1 MPLQAKHIVD
11 EIDGVRCTIVE
22 KGATAQRAEFL
33 KNLLTFNNF
42 EVLTSEDKS
51 APDSNRDET
60 ATSTFTI
67 GVTDLIFNPV
77 IAVYQ
82 MKLKTP
88 EGGSVSP
95 AYWDQITDRAI
106 DQYWLTEDEL
116 KTGDTAWYLKPD
128 GS

>member
-22 KGATAQRAEFL
+22 KGAIAQRAEFL

-51 APDSNRDET
+51 ADET
-60 ATSTFTI
+60 SLPTFTI

-116 KTGDTAWYLKPD
+116 KTGVTAWYLKPD

>member
-22 KGATAQRAEFL
+22 KGATAQRVEFL

>member
-22 KGATAQRAEFL
+22 KGATAQRVEFL

-42 EVLTSEDKS
+42 EVLTSEDKG
-51 APDSNRDET
+51 ADET
-60 ATSTFTI
+60 SLPTFTI

-116 KTGDTAWYLKPD
+116 KTGVTAWYLKPD

>member
-1 MPLQAKHIVD
+1 M
-11 EIDGVRCTIVE
+11 
-22 KGATAQRAEFL
+22 
-33 KNLLTFNNF
+33 
-42 EVLTSEDKS
+42 LTSEDKS
-51 APDSNRDET
+51 ADET
-60 ATSTFTI
+60 SLPTFTI

-116 KTGDTAWYLKPD
+116 KTGVTAWYLKPD

>member
-51 APDSNRDET
+51 ADET
-60 ATSTFTI
+60 SLPTFTI

-116 KTGDTAWYLKPD
+116 KTGVTAWYLKPD

>member
-22 KGATAQRAEFL
+22 KGATAQRVEFL

-51 APDSNRDET
+51 ADET
-60 ATSTFTI
+60 SLPTFTI

-116 KTGDTAWYLKPD
+116 KTGVTAWYLKPD

>member
-22 KGATAQRAEFL
+22 KGATAQRVEFL

-42 EVLTSEDKS
+42 EVLSSEDKS
-51 APDSNRDET
+51 ADET
-60 ATSTFTI
+60 SLPTFTI

-116 KTGDTAWYLKPD
+116 KTGVTAWYLKPD